1 LAEARARAASTKA
14 ARHAAGDP
22 RLSLEERH
30 RGVDDY
36 VQRVRAS
43 AMALI
48 RSRYLLAEDLDSIV
62 ERAKKHW
69 TFAIHEEDRRSL
81 DRR

>member
-1 LAEARARAASTKA
+1 VIRAPSKSGIEVSTT
-14 ARHAAGDP
+14 
-22 RLSLEERH
+22 
-30 RGVDDY
+30 DDY

-48 RSRYLLAEDLDSIV
+48 RSRYLLAEDLDCIV

-69 TFAIHEEDRRSL
+69 AFAIHEEDLRSV